1 MPEFAKA
8 PLVVNGLN
16 LYHVKVWFN
25 SGTVARWLR
34 YGADIET
41 ALQSAKEDASKESG
55 GGVRSIA
62 ICGQQDET
70 GVFCF

>member
-1 MPEFAKA
+1 MPECTEA
-8 PLVVNGLN
+8 PLVVNGWN

-25 SGTVARWLR
+25 SGDVAQWLR

-41 ALQSAKEDASKESG
+41 ALQSAKEDASKENG

-62 ICGQQDET
+62 ICGHQGEK
-70 GVFCF
+70 GGFCF